1 MPTIKLLNPDIAAAI
16 SAGEVVERPLS
27 VVKELV
33 ENSIDADADRI
44 EITIEDGGK
53 QYIEVKDS
61 GNGMD
66 REDVT
71 LCLLKHATSKIS
83 KKEDLFNIKTMG
95 FRGEALFSISQVSNF
110 SITTRRKEEMMGTK
124 LTAAGGKVIS
134 IHEEGAP
141 FGTTVEVTNLFFNM
155 PARKKFLKSSA
166 WEKSLITEF
175 VEQIAIT
182 HPFISFIYKAD
193 GKDVFVLP
201 KATNTEERILQ
212 LFPELFGKLSSSV
225 AKEQAYSGNIFVSL
239 PDVELS
245 NFYLFSVNKRV
256 VKDKIFFRVI
266 NDIFSGQRKRS
277 PFVFADI
284 TIPEHEI
291 DVNVH
296 PSKKEVKFRDNTRV
310 YNLLRQLFENTSKSP
325 VDMYVSEDKTA
336 SFLEKSDVNAKA
348 SINFFNPT
356 ALQHQEQ
363 SFSNAVNEAKINYE
377 INKNNLNFRII
388 GTFSKGFILLEKD
401 NRLLIIDQH
410 AAHERIIFN
419 RLIAAYEAKTLT
431 PQMIIPF
438 AFSVKISKQDIIKEN
453 KDALERL
460 GFQFDQIGPQNYV
473 LLSLPPNISYNT
485 GVNAFLELIEN
496 KEIFKSLK
504 DIAYSTF
511 ASIACKEAVKKSEAL
526 SEDEISSLINEI
538 HTNSLESYCPHGR
551 NFILEITIEDL
562 EKKFGRKD

>member
-33 ENSIDADADRI
+33 ENSIDANADRI

-110 SITTRRKEEMMGTK
+110 SITSRRKEEMMGTK
-124 LTAAGGKVIS
+124 LTAPGGTVIS

-141 FGTTVEVTNLFFNM
+141 FGTTVEVKDLFFNM
-155 PARKKFLKSSA
+155 TARKKFLKSSA

-193 GKDVFVLP
+193 GKDIFVLP

-225 AKEQAYSGNIFVSL
+225 AKEHAYSGSIYISL
-239 PDVELS
+239 PDIELS

-277 PFVFADI
+277 PFIFVDI

-310 YNLLRQLFENTSKSP
+310 YNLLRLLFENTSKSSAN
-325 VDMYVSEDKTA
+325 MYVSEDKTA
-336 SFLEKSDVNAKA
+336 SFFEKSDFSANAAIHSFTPATVKHKEQ
-348 SINFFNPT
+348 FFN
-356 ALQHQEQ
+356 
-363 SFSNAVNEAKINYE
+363 NAVSETKINYE
-377 INKNNLNFRII
+377 INKSNLNFRII

-410 AAHERIIFN
+410 AAHERVIFN
-419 RLIAAYEAKTLT
+419 RLVTAYEAKTLS

-438 AFSVKISKQDIIKEN
+438 AFSVKISKQDILKEN
-453 KDALERL
+453 KDVLANL

-473 LLSLPPNISYNT
+473 LLTLPPNISYNT
-485 GVNAFLELIEN
+485 GVNAFLKLIEN

-511 ASIACKEAVKKSEAL
+511 ASIACKEAVKKSELL
-526 SEDEISSLINEI
+526 SKNEISLLINEI
-538 HTNSLESYCPHGR
+538 HSNLHESYCPHGR
-551 NFILEITIEDL
+551 NFVLELTLEEL